1 MCIIRLWLVGKLLG
15 QELQRNESDVKI
27 SSVLEIAV
35 SGIFSMVTIFDPML
49 DLMSTWDPSLS
60 FLRFSGWAT
69 TSGSLECFF
78 FMWLSFSL
86 SSFKSFF
93 TFDIFE
99 VWISTFGWVGES

>member
-69 TSGSLECFF
+69 TSASLECFL
-78 FMWLSFSL
+78 FMWP
-86 SSFKSFF
+86 FF
-93 TFDIFE
+93 IFDIFE